1 VRHRSQETGVAV
13 QLIAT
18 QPELTRLVDDVRR
31 GGEPRARVMQGW
43 RRELVGDEL
52 LELLA
57 GRLSLS
63 VDGDGG
69 LAVGRA
75 GPP

>member
-1 VRHRSQETGVAV
+1 V

-31 GGEPRARVMQGW
+31 GTEPRARVLEGW
-43 RRELVGDEL
+43 RRELVGGEL

-57 GRLSLS
+57 GRVTLS
-63 VDGDGG
+63 VADGGG
-69 LAVGRA
+69 LAVS
-75 GPP
+75 PEPS